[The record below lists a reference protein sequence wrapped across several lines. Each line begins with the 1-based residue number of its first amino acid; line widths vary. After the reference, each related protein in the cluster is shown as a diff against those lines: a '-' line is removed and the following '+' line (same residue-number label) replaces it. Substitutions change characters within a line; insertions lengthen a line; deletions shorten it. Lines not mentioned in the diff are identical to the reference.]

1 MGHEKTM
8 SALLPALAGA
18 NLIYGPGM
26 LDMGMTFS
34 FAQLVIDDE
43 IAAMVKRI
51 LRGASCDDDLMGVD
65 LIKQVGIGGHFL
77 DQMHSMKYLKTEQV
91 QQTILERRNR
101 EIWEKKGAKELK
113 TSAHEKASGLLK
125 ERRPLVLPPDVL
137 YELDRIIRVVEE
149 KGEK

>member
-1 MGHEKTM
+1 M

-34 FAQLVIDDE
+34 FTQLVMDDE

-51 LRGASCDDDLMGVD
+51 ISGVSCEDELLGLE
-65 LIKQVGIGGHFL
+65 LIKEVGIGGHFL
-77 DQMHSMKYLKTEQV
+77 DQMHSMQYLKTEQV
-91 QQTILERRNR
+91 RQTILDRRNR

-113 TSAHEKASGLLK
+113 TSAQEKASCLLK
-125 ERRPLVLPPDVL
+125 EHRPLEMPPEVLE
-137 YELDRIIRVVEE
+137 ELDRRIRVAEE
-149 KGEK
+149 QGVS